1 MLLFLCNFFLRKTS
15 FPTEKIGRG
24 IAAFAAFPCSPCG
37 KSHFRKSCARFACY
51 FFYAI
56 LSLGKLR
63 FPRIKLHKKSKTPT
77 GFYFSEK
84 IYAEREGFEPPDPC
98 GSTVFKTAA
107 IDHSATSP
115 RGFPISFIGL
125 QIRLSHCF
133 PSSLRLSSYCG
144 RFLWARWGLNP
155 RPSDYESPALTA
167 ELQAR

>member
-1 MLLFLCNFFLRKTS
+1 MQHFSLRAMFCCCSLSWSAFFFLRGLPLLRLS
-15 FPTEKIGRG
+15 LALLVENHIF
-24 IAAFAAFPCSPCG
+24 G
-37 KSHFRKSCARFACY
+37 KVAPAFACY
-51 FFYAI
+51 FFYATFP
-56 LSLGKLR
+56 LGKLR
-63 FPRIKLHKKSKTPT
+63 FPRKKLHKKSKTPT

-144 RFLWARWGLNP
+144 RFFYGP
-155 RPSDYESPALTA
+155 GGD
-167 ELQAR
+167 